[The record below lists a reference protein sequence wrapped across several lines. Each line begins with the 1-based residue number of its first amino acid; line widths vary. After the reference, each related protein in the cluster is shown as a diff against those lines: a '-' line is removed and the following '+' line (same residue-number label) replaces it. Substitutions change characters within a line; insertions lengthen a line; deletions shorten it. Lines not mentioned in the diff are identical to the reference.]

1 MALSKEIELENGVI
15 VKYHRIVSINK
26 VTNQTNII
34 EVASYTSKEKR
45 QEEKDYYTNTEEYKP
60 MNVFIDTKYINKE
73 YDEKETIQDAYDYL
87 KTIEPFTNAID
98 V

>member
-1 MALSKEIELENGVI
+1 
-15 VKYHRIVSINK
+15 
-26 VTNQTNII
+26 
-34 EVASYTSKEKR
+34 
-45 QEEKDYYTNTEEYKP
+45 